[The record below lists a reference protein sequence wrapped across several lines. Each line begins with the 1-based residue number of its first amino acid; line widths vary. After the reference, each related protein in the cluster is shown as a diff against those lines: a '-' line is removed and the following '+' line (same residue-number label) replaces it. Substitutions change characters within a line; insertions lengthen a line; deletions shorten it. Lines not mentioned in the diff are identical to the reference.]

1 MKLGRRRW
9 DRRRKW
15 IPWSSWISMES
26 MGIHGFQKVERRG
39 TTPTHGTIDGR
50 HHRDLHERP
59 PIRHTTTPI
68 HDQSRDDTRP
78 PGESRPR
85 EQRHTQDRLI
95 SLSASPPQSI
105 CHTALPENVTPRGAM
120 IAARDAALDAAV
132 KKQRI
137 KPKRQLEPKWLRTGV
152 SFSI

>member
-1 MKLGRRRW
+1 MWMHPEASLTLQTSLLRD
-9 DRRRKW
+9 DRSYVHDQTRDD
-15 IPWSSWISMES
+15 
-26 MGIHGFQKVERRG
+26 
-39 TTPTHGTIDGR
+39 TPTHGTIDGR

-132 KKQRI
+132 KK
-137 KPKRQLEPKWLRTGV
+137 TTN
-152 SFSI
+152 